1 TGMGLTGTMWAFQG
15 LGVTPDLFAFGK
27 KTQVCGFASNDRI
40 LREKDNVFTVSSR
53 INSTWGGNLIDM
65 VRCRKFLEIMAEEK
79 LVENAR
85 TTGEFLLGKL
95 NELAAEFPGKMTN
108 VRGRGLFIAFDLP
121 DGKTR
126 GSVMAC
132 WLQKHH
138 VMSLASGERA
148 IRLRPPLTLTRDEAA
163 LGVQR
168 LRAALTEVLG

>member
-1 TGMGLTGTMWAFQG
+1 
-15 LGVTPDLFAFGK
+15 
-27 KTQVCGFASNDRI
+27 
-40 LREKDNVFTVSSR
+40 
-53 INSTWGGNLIDM
+53 
-65 VRCRKFLEIMAEEK
+65 KFLEIMAEEK

-148 IRLRPPLTLTRDEAA
+148 VRLRPPLTLTRDEAA
-163 LGVQR
+163 LGVPR
-168 LRAALTEVLG
+168 LRAALTA